1 MSDQQIDPQ
10 LVINDLLDQL
20 KKLTLENSMLRVY
33 IANSLGLV
41 TEPETSSDEVTV

>member
-41 TEPETSSDEVTV
+41 TEPETSSEAIAE